1 MALSGE
7 AVSAFIIAELGVN
20 HDGLFSHAQLLV
32 HAAHAA
38 GADAVKVQTYSP
50 ELLDP
55 PGPRRDMLK
64 RLMLSREAHF
74 ELKEYAEKL
83 GLEFLSTPF
92 DVPSLRFLVDE
103 LKVKT
108 LKIAS
113 GNLDNE
119 PLLEA
124 AAESGCRLIIS
135 TGGVGMR
142 DILRVADKIRGACW
156 LHCVSAY
163 PVPRDRIGLLALSNM
178 RRSFHYDAPE
188 HEVGFS
194 DHTTSLLIP
203 ALAVAM
209 GATIIEKHLTLD
221 RNADGPDHKASL
233 EPEQFRIM
241 VDNIREAELAMGDG
255 VKRPQA
261 CEAAAMAVMA
271 ERKAWREQLP
281 TS

>member
-7 AVSAFIIAELGVN
+7 AVSTFIIAELGVN
-20 HDGLFSHAQLLV
+20 HQGDMKVATKLIV
-32 HAAHAA
+32 AAKEA
-38 GADAVKVQTYSP
+38 GADACKFQTYDP
-50 ELLDP
+50 DILEP
-55 PGPRRDMLK
+55 PGPRREMLR
-64 RLMLSREAHF
+64 RLMLSHGQHRV
-74 ELKEYAEKL
+74 LKAQVERR
-83 GLEFLSTPF
+83 GMEFISTPF

-113 GNLDNE
+113 GNLDNW

-124 AAESGCRLIIS
+124 AADSRCHVIVS
-135 TGGVGMR
+135 TGGASLAQVAKIEWVSR
-142 DILRVADKIRGACW
+142 AATLRV

-163 PVPRDRIGLLALSNM
+163 PASVGMMNLAVLPKMDDLMVDGVGL
-178 RRSFHYDAPE
+178 
-188 HEVGFS
+188 S

-209 GATIIEKHLTLD
+209 GATVIEKHLTLD
-221 RNADGPDHKASL
+221 RNADGPDHRASL
-233 EPEQFRIM
+233 EPEQFKIM

-281 TS
+281 TN